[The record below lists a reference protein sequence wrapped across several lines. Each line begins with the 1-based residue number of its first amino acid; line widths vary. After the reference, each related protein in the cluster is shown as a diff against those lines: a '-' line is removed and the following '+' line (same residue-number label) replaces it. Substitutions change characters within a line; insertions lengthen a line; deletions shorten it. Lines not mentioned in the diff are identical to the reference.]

1 MDTQQTPP
9 GSAGQ
14 SSQQPP
20 EVVQGVPSGATPAF
34 DAKDVQEHKWVAAL
48 SYIGILVLIPLFLA
62 RKSAFAQEHAKQ
74 GVILFIVWIVGSFV
88 FWIPLL
94 GWILALVIAIAAIFA
109 FVKCLMGEFWEIP
122 VLGVWRKKIHLEKL

>member
-9 GSAGQ
+9 PAG
-14 SSQQPP
+14 QQPP
-20 EVVQGVPSGATPAF
+20 QVVQGVPSGAMPHF
-34 DAKDVQEHKWVAAL
+34 DAKDIEDHKFVACL
-48 SYIGILVLIPLFLA
+48 SYIGILVVIPLFLA

-74 GVILFIVWIVGSFV
+74 GLILFIVWIVGSLI

-94 GWILALVIAIAAIFA
+94 GWLLALVIAIGAIVA

-122 VLGVWRKKIHLEKL
+122 VLGAWRKKIHLEKL

>member
-9 GSAGQ
+9 
-14 SSQQPP
+14 
-20 EVVQGVPSGATPAF
+20 EVVQGIPSGATPAF
-34 DAKDVQEHKWVAAL
+34 DAKDIQDNKFIAAL
-48 SYIGILVLIPLFLA
+48 SYINILVLIPLFLA

-74 GVILFIVWIVGSFV
+74 GLVIFIVSIIGWVV

-94 GWILALVIAIAAIFA
+94 GWLLALIIAIGAIVA